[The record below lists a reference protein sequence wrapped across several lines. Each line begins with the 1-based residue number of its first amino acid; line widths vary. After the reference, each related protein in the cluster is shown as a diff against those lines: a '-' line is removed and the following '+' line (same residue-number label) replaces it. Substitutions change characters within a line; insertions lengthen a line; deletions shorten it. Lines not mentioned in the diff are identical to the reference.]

1 MTVKDINMKTVRLVM
16 IGFGN
21 VGKAFVELICKKKQE
36 LADHYG
42 VSLLITGIATAHHGC
57 AVNPAG
63 IDTIRLLEISRGG
76 EDLSLLS
83 MQHDIKDSLS
93 MIDAAQGDVLL
104 ENSPVNH
111 ENGQPAIEHLIRG
124 FNKGMH
130 GITANKGP
138 VVYGF
143 DQLTV
148 LAKEKQK
155 TFRFE
160 SAVMD
165 GAPIFS
171 LHRYCLPVSQLLG
184 FRGILNSCTNLLL
197 TRMEAGESLETAI
210 SYAQSIG
217 ITETDPS
224 ADIDGWDAAIKVA
237 ALSTVLMGVSLK
249 PGEIKRQG
257 IREVTREMIKSAGAE
272 GKRWKLVCS
281 AERSGGDIL
290 AQVAPEKV
298 GTDSPLFA
306 VNGTSSYIEF
316 KLDSLPGL
324 GILESNPGP
333 DTTAYGLLTDLI
345 NIVKEVR

>member
-1 MTVKDINMKTVRLVM
+1 M

-21 VGKAFVELICKKKQE
+21 VGRAFVELICNKEQE

-42 VSLLITGIATAHHGC
+42 ISLMITGIATAHHGC
-57 AVNPAG
+57 AVNPSG
-63 IDTIRLLEISRGG
+63 IDMVRLMTISRNG
-76 EDLSLLS
+76 EDLSGLS
-83 MQHDIKDSLS
+83 TQPGIIDAFS
-93 MIDAAQGDVLL
+93 MIDACEGDVLL

-111 ENGQPAIEHLIRG
+111 ESGQPAIDHLIRG
-124 FNKGMH
+124 FNRGMH

-143 DQLTV
+143 DQLTD
-148 LAKEKQK
+148 LALKNHK

-171 LHRYCLPVSQLLG
+171 LHRYCLPASQLLG

-197 TRMEAGESLETAI
+197 TRMESGESFESAI
-210 SYAQSIG
+210 KYAQSIG
-217 ITETDPS
+217 IAETDPS

-237 ALSTVLMGVSLK
+237 ALSTVLMGCPLK
-249 PGEIKRQG
+249 PGDIRRQG
-257 IREVTREMIKSAGAE
+257 IREVTREMIESARSE

-281 AERSGGDIL
+281 ASRTGHEVL
-290 AQVAPEKV
+290 AQVSPEKV
-298 GTDSPLFA
+298 GPDSPLFT
-306 VNGTSSYIEF
+306 VNGTSSYVEF
-316 KLDSLPGL
+316 KLDCLPGL

-345 NIVKEVR
+345 NIIKEEQ